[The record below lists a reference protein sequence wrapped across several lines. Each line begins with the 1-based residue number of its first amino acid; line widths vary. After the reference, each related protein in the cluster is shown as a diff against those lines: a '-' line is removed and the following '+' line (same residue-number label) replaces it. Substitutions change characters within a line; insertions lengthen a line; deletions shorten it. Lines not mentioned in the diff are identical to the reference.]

1 MSGSIGTTENLVMA
15 NGDGG
20 GGGPDAPR
28 PPSRPALHRLLI
40 ALVVGLAA
48 TIAVTV
54 PLAYQA
60 HAARSSTPP
69 TARPTAPLV
78 TMTPRTRPDPP
89 PSVLP
94 TTTIN
99 TTPALRWTTAPPDA
113 EPADLDGATL
123 RDRVVL
129 SVDALDAV
137 RVEFWIDPGRRLR
150 RPVVVD
156 DTPPFVLTNA
166 STPTPDGFDTRRLTN
181 GDHVI
186 EVRIVRENGTSVR
199 ITGRFQVLN
208 D

>member
-1 MSGSIGTTENLVMA
+1 MSDSIGTTENLVMA

-20 GGGPDAPR
+20 GGGPDVSR
-28 PPSRPALHRLLI
+28 PPSGPALHRLVI
-40 ALVVGLAA
+40 ALVVALVA
-48 TIAVTV
+48 TISVTV

-60 HAARSSTPP
+60 HAARSGTPP
-69 TARPTAPLV
+69 SAVPTAPPV
-78 TMTPRTRPDPP
+78 TVAPRTRPDPP

-99 TTPALRWTTAPPDA
+99 TTPALRWTAASPDA
-113 EPADLDGATL
+113 EPSDLDGATL

-129 SVDALDAV
+129 SVEAVDAV

-150 RPVVVD
+150 RPVRVD

-166 STPTPDGFDTRRLTN
+166 STPTSDGFDTRRLTN
-181 GDHVI
+181 GDHAI
-186 EVRIVRENGTSVR
+186 EVRIIRENGTSVR